1 MGLKIKRDPI
11 GDRLHEKS
19 RRRNERTAETQRAE
33 PTRPPRNDLVPNN
46 LNTQMWPIE
55 RLRLP
60 PCDVRKHTP
69 AQVERIKRSIGE
81 FGLAL
86 PLLIWT
92 DGQIIDGGSVYL
104 ACQALGMDE
113 VPCIVV
119 EHLTKVQANALRLA
133 LNRLQERG
141 EWDFDNLKVAVE
153 ELRLEDLDLA
163 VTGFELPEIDA
174 LFLDDELNPADDELP
189 EQDAGPPVTRLGD
202 VWRLG
207 KHCVAC
213 GDARNPDV
221 YVTILKGQLVRFVF
235 TDVPFNV
242 KIKGHV
248 TSGKHAEFP
257 MASGELNRKDFGGFN
272 TAWMDCCKAW
282 LMPGG
287 LLATF
292 IDWRSVALVIAC
304 AQELGLDLINLIAW
318 VKTNGGMGSLY
329 RSQHELLPLFKKPGA
344 SHINNVQLGKHGR
357 YRTNVWQYPGASS
370 LGSDARRGLADHPTV
385 KPVAMLEDALL
396 DLTLLSDLVLDPF
409 AGSGST
415 LIACEKTGRR
425 CRAIELEPRYV
436 DLIVRRWEQLTGKVA
451 MLEATGEGFAETA
464 ARRRLDAKE
473 PLLLEDHHVRSA

>member
-1 MGLKIKRDPI
+1 MGLKIKRDQI
-11 GDRLHEKS
+11 GDRLREKS
-19 RRRNERTAETQRAE
+19 RQRRSRSAETQRAE
-33 PTRPPRNDLVPNN
+33 PTQPSRNDLLPNN
-46 LNTQMWPIE
+46 LHPQMWPIE
-55 RLRLP
+55 RLHLP
-60 PCDVRKHTP
+60 ACDVRKHTP

-81 FGLAL
+81 FGLVL
-86 PLLIWT
+86 PLLICA
-92 DGQIIDGGSVYL
+92 DGEIIDGGSVYL
-104 ACQALGMDE
+104 TCRALGLAE

-119 EHLTKVQANALRLA
+119 EHLTKGQAHALRLA

-141 EWDFDNLKVAVE
+141 EWDFDNLKVAFE

-202 VWRLG
+202 VWRLAQ
-207 KHCVAC
+207 HCVAC

-221 YVTILKGQLVRFVF
+221 YATILNGHLVRFVF

-248 TSGKHAEFP
+248 TSGKHAEFA
-257 MASGELNRKDFGGFN
+257 MASGEMSREAFGAFN
-272 TAWMDCCKAW
+272 TAWIKCCLAW

-287 LLATF
+287 LLSTF
-292 IDWRSVALVIAC
+292 IDWRSIELVMAC
-304 AQELGLDLINLIAW
+304 ARELGLDLINLISW
-318 VKTNGGMGSLY
+318 IKSNGGMGSLY

-344 SHINNVQLGKHGR
+344 AHVNNVQLGKHGR

-370 LGSDARRGLADHPTV
+370 LGSDARRGLSDHPTV

-415 LIACEKTGRR
+415 LIACENTGRR

-451 MLEATGEGFAETA
+451 MLEATSESFAETA
-464 ARRRLDAKE
+464 AQRRLDAKE
-473 PLLLEDHHVRSA
+473 PLLLEDHSVRSA